1 MGTHQG
7 TDCCIGVKSNQPLV
21 NTRSEAIA
29 HLQLE
34 MRKVLVDVGDEVL
47 VKPPC
52 LLQLHSNS
60 SNRKEHQKRR
70 RITRVSTDQ
79 YQGRYAL
86 YIAESLNTLE
96 HMSTYTWDEHI
107 PGINIYLV
115 PGMEKQKA
123 GQNGKTR
130 HPPMSHVSS
139 FHVQTYPSNSD
150 TAVAAFLA

>member
-86 YIAESLNTLE
+86 YIAESLNTTW
-96 HMSTYTWDEHI
+96 STCQHI
-107 PGINIYLV
+107 PGMNIYL
-115 PGMEKQKA
+115 GLTSMEKQKA

-130 HPPMSHVSS
+130 HPPCPTSRP
-139 FHVQTYPSNSD
+139 FTYKRIRQT
-150 TAVAAFLA
+150 AIQQ